1 MTQTNQPNPLKQY
14 FRQPAIYLR
23 LPSKGEFYPPGTLIM
38 TPNGELPVLPM
49 TAIDE
54 ITYRTPD
61 ALFNGSAV
69 INVIQSCVPNIRDAW
84 AVPAMDVDS
93 ILVAIRI
100 ASYGHTLEL
109 GTTCPKCNTEED
121 YGLDLRQVLDQMK
134 TPDYNKSIQ
143 YRDIEIFFKP
153 MTYQNLN
160 DNNAMQFEEQ
170 RILSVIPSTEVPD
183 AEKITALGE
192 ALKKVTKIT
201 VQALAQ
207 SIATIRTPNALVT
220 EPEFISEFLQNCD
233 RTLFNQIRDHIIQI
247 KNEAEIKPVS
257 IKCPH
262 CTHEYEQPITLD
274 MASFFEAAS

>member
-1 MTQTNQPNPLKQY
+1 MTQTNQSNPLRQY

-23 LPSKGEFYPPGTLIM
+23 LPSKGEFYPPGALIM
-38 TPNGELPVLPM
+38 PPNGELPVLPM

-84 AVPAMDVDS
+84 AIPAMDVDS

-100 ASYGHTLEL
+100 ASYGHTLEI
-109 GTTCPKCNTEED
+109 GTTCPKCSTDED
-121 YGLDLRQVLDQMK
+121 YGLDLRQVLDRMK
-134 TPDYNKSIQ
+134 TPDYNRTIQ
-143 YRDIEIFFKP
+143 YRDIEISFKP

-170 RILSVIPSTEVPD
+170 RLLSVIPSTEIPD
-183 AEKITALGE
+183 ADKIAALGN
-192 ALKKVTKIT
+192 ALKKITEIT
-201 VQALAQ
+201 VNALAQ
-207 SIATIRTPNALVT
+207 SISTIKTPNALVT

-233 RTLFNQIRDHIIQI
+233 RTLFNQIRDHIVEI
-247 KNEAEIKPVS
+247 KTEAEIKPIQ
-257 IKCPH
+257 IKCAH